1 MPSLKDLN
9 CVIELSE
16 SQQALQEFGTTY
28 GDGFVETFIPVPSKP
43 QTFSI
48 HLTSNKFIAPGV
60 AIFVYVDGVYQCNR
74 NRQDL
79 KLRKP
84 SDSRSLVD
92 FCVRQKEERQDDG
105 SMVAREWA
113 FDKLNIASADDAPD
127 LCSPD
132 VLQNIGCIE
141 VVVLRCAGTRSAKSA
156 STMNF
161 DGAGDYSQ
169 HLYDLDDTSSPSNER
184 SMYDDW
190 GPFFTRF
197 DNGHGPPPPIS
208 SYHPPYV
215 ETPRS
220 QESSTPRSRRTAHS
234 PNEIFPPAPITRRSG
249 PRSIY
254 SEAVSPR
261 ARTTNDLSLSG
272 VQYGSG
278 PIPRDGEIYNDQSSG
293 VRATQPPP
301 MDPMWLNNL
310 LATAVKQGVEESRRM
325 DIQSEHQTK
334 YKIQK
339 VDAETTSQPPGAWP
353 ESPLDIGPSSRRP
366 SEPAASSSRNH
377 ESAHGSQWDQSQ
389 AGWSERKA
397 RSRADT
403 RVTWFETPVDE
414 TTSSSADRWTL
425 RDKAASDSWDTGDT
439 WPTDRVAEWETSS
452 EKCKAWAPSQ
462 PGHHSSVRH
471 SSTSPHS
478 QELRS
483 SKHDSQRSARS
494 RSRTSHRR
502 RKHETT
508 TEDEEKIGGWDHI
521 KRPSDSVVSL
531 SSSDSTIQPSLSRS
545 RIHTPRRRSKS
556 LSRRSKSTQREKQRK
571 SSRHSHRTPT
581 EETVHA
587 RPAPVPSVDARLAP
601 VVMNAPIPATSH
613 HAQSKPPSIYADPPV
628 PVMQLPEWASQVHDA
643 TRKPSIAAS
652 TLAPAPYASSLKDF
666 VQSTKGKIQGG
677 YRSSSSS
684 SWGNN
689 KNDGTVNMSWG
700 KATKKDAGW
709 GMKGDTGWHDKGSRD
724 NDKKGWF
731 STDDDTSNGWAKD
744 DDDDTIKVADGWNT
758 KETGWG
764 TTAIPPIEKKHGQ
777 NDLADLKSA
786 LKSAFEDPSAP
797 EAAWKNQ
804 SWGIPRNTA
813 KPATQQ
819 ATPTPFTTVA
829 AQAPPPSKQP
839 QRMSN
844 KTLAQYRPNRPP
856 SGPAPS
862 PTQQSE
868 RRSNKPLANYRPN
881 HPSLSSP
888 TPISAPQPHWQFP
901 PPPST
906 SLPANPISSNS
917 TYIAPELPR
926 LTISQRTSTAKGIE
940 HAVRPGR
947 ATHYGHAVGRPQYL
961 DGLDEPYAVFRFKY
975 RSVSVLRG
983 MFGRA
988 VGDER
993 ISLANQMD
1001 KKEEEEE
1008 EDEGDG
1014 DKEKVKAVY
1023 SRDELI
1029 TRMMELERRLKHV
1042 GVGAVQSSREPAR
1055 SNEPEERKKQRRVS
1069 AATEGAAAKKFTE
1082 QWVERHSRNPSVV
1095 AQSLQKEKARK
1106 QGKKNKG
1113 SGLERGKESER
1124 DVRTEC

>member
-9 CVIELSE
+9 CAIELSE

-28 GDGFVETFIPVPSKP
+28 GDSFVETFIPVPSKP

-84 SDSRSLVD
+84 LDSRSLVD
-92 FCVRQKEERQDDG
+92 FRVRQKEERQDDG

-113 FDKLNIASADDAPD
+113 FDKLNI
-127 LCSPD
+127 D

-161 DGAGDYSQ
+161 DGAGDYPK

-184 SMYDDW
+184 SMYDDR
-190 GPFFTRF
+190 GSFFAPF
-197 DNGHGPPPPIS
+197 DNGRGPPPPTS

-215 ETPRS
+215 ETARS
-220 QESSTPRSRRTAHS
+220 QEGSTSRSRRTAHS
-234 PNEIFPPAPITRRSG
+234 PHEIFPPAPITRRSG

-278 PIPRDGEIYNDQSSG
+278 PIPRDGEIYNNQSSG

-310 LATAVKQGVEESRRM
+310 LAAAVKQGVEESRQM
-325 DIQSEHQTK
+325 DIQSEHQTR
-334 YKIQK
+334 YKIQN
-339 VDAETTSQPPGAWP
+339 VDAETTSQPPGGWP

-389 AGWSERKA
+389 ADWSERKA
-397 RSRADT
+397 RSRAGT
-403 RVTWFETPVDE
+403 RVTWFATPVDE
-414 TTSSSADRWTL
+414 TTSSNADRWTL
-425 RDKAASDSWDTGDT
+425 RDKAASDSWDTGDA
-439 WPTDRVAEWETSS
+439 WPTDRVAECETSS

-462 PGHHSSVRH
+462 PGQHSSVRH

-483 SKHDSQRSARS
+483 SEHDSQRRARS
-494 RSRTSHRR
+494 KSRTSHRR
-502 RKHETT
+502 RKYETA
-508 TEDEEKIGGWDHI
+508 TEDEEQIGGWDHI

-531 SSSDSTIQPSLSRS
+531 SSSDATIQPSLSRS

-556 LSRRSKSTQREKQRK
+556 FSRRSKSTQREKQRK
-571 SSRHSHRTPT
+571 SSRRSHRTPT
-581 EETVHA
+581 EETVHV

-613 HAQSKPPSIYADPPV
+613 HAQSKPPSTYADPPV

-666 VQSTKGKIQGG
+666 VQSTKGKIRGG
-677 YRSSSSS
+677 YRSSSPS
-684 SWGNN
+684 SWSND
-689 KNDGTVNMSWG
+689 KNDGAVNMLWG

-709 GMKGDTGWHDKGSRD
+709 SKKSDTGWHGKGSRD
-724 NDKKGWF
+724 NDKKGWL

-744 DDDDTIKVADGWNT
+744 DDDETIKVADGWNT

-764 TTAIPPIEKKHGQ
+764 TTAIPPIEKKHGK

-786 LKSAFEDPSAP
+786 LKSTFENPSAP

-804 SWGIPRNTA
+804 SRGIPRNTA

-819 ATPTPFTTVA
+819 ATPAPFTTVA
-829 AQAPPPSKQP
+829 AQAPPPSNQP

-844 KTLAQYRPNRPP
+844 KTLAQYRPN
-856 SGPAPS
+856 
-862 PTQQSE
+862 
-868 RRSNKPLANYRPN
+868 
-881 HPSLSSP
+881 HPSLFSP
-888 TPISAPQPHWQFP
+888 IPISAPQPHWQFP

-906 SLPANPISSNS
+906 SIPANPVSSGS
-917 TYIAPELPR
+917 TYIAPELAR
-926 LTISQRTSTAKGIE
+926 LTISQRTSIAKGIE

-961 DGLDEPYAVFRFKY
+961 DGLDKPYAVFRFKY

-988 VGDER
+988 VDDER
-993 ISLANQMD
+993 ISSSNRMD
-1001 KKEEEEE
+1001 TKDKEEKE
-1008 EDEGDG
+1008 DG
-1014 DKEKVKAVY
+1014 DKEKIKAGY
-1023 SRDELI
+1023 SQDELI
-1029 TRMMELERRLKHV
+1029 TRMMELERKLKNV
-1042 GVGAVQSSREPAR
+1042 GVGAVQNSREPR
-1055 SNEPEERKKQRRVS
+1055 RGEVEKKKEQRRVS
-1069 AATEGAAAKKFTE
+1069 AATEGVAKNFTE
-1082 QWVERHSRNPSVV
+1082 QWVERHSKDPTVTSV
-1095 AQSLQKEKARK
+1095 L
-1106 QGKKNKG
+1106 
-1113 SGLERGKESER
+1113 
-1124 DVRTEC
+1124 

>member
-9 CVIELSE
+9 CAIEVSE

-28 GDGFVETFIPVPSKP
+28 GDGCVETFIPVPSKP

-79 KLRKP
+79 KLRKH

-92 FCVRQKEERQDDG
+92 FRVRQKEERQDDG
-105 SMVAREWA
+105 SMFAREWA
-113 FDKLNIASADDAPD
+113 FDKLNIASADDAPN

-141 VVVLRCAGTRSAKSA
+141 VVVLRCAGIRNAKSA

-161 DGAGDYSQ
+161 DGAGDYPK
-169 HLYDLDDTSSPSNER
+169 HLYDFDDTSSPPNER
-184 SMYDDW
+184 SMYDDR
-190 GPFFTRF
+190 GPFFTPF
-197 DNGHGPPPPIS
+197 DNGYGPPPPIS
-208 SYHPPYV
+208 SHHPPYV
-215 ETPRS
+215 ETSRS
-220 QESSTPRSRRTAHS
+220 QEGSTSRSRRTAHS
-234 PNEIFPPAPITRRSG
+234 PHDIFPPAPMSRRSG
-249 PRSIY
+249 PRSRY
-254 SEAVSPR
+254 SEAVSPG
-261 ARTTNDLSLSG
+261 ARTINDLSLSG

-278 PIPRDGEIYNDQSSG
+278 PIPRDREICNNQSSG
-293 VRATQPPP
+293 VRATQPPA

-325 DIQSEHQTK
+325 DTQSEHQTK

-339 VDAETTSQPPGAWP
+339 VDAETPGQPPGAWP
-353 ESPLDIGPSSRRP
+353 ESPLNIGPSSHRP

-397 RSRADT
+397 RSRAGT
-403 RVTWFETPVDE
+403 RVTWIETPVDE

-452 EKCKAWAPSQ
+452 QNCKAWAPSQ
-462 PGHHSSVRH
+462 PSHRSSVRC
-471 SSTSPHS
+471 SSISPRS
-478 QELRS
+478 QERRS
-483 SKHDSQRSARS
+483 SKHDSQRRARS
-494 RSRTSHRR
+494 KSRTSHRR
-502 RKHETT
+502 RKYETT
-508 TEDEEKIGGWDHI
+508 TEDEEQIGVWDHI
-521 KRPSDSVVSL
+521 KRPLDSVVSL
-531 SSSDSTIQPSLSRS
+531 SSSDATMQPSLSRS
-545 RIHTPRRRSKS
+545 RTHTPRRRSKS

-581 EETVHA
+581 EETVNG

-613 HAQSKPPSIYADPPV
+613 HAQSEPPSIYADPSI

-643 TRKPSIAAS
+643 TRKSSIAAS
-652 TLAPAPYASSLKDF
+652 TLAPAPYAPSLKDF

-684 SWGNN
+684 SWGND
-689 KNDGTVNMSWG
+689 KNDSAVNMSWG

-709 GMKGDTGWHDKGSRD
+709 GKKSDTGWHDKGYKD

-731 STDDDTSNGWAKD
+731 STDGDSSSGWAKGD
-744 DDDDTIKVADGWNT
+744 DDETIKVANGWNT

-764 TTAIPPIEKKHGQ
+764 TTAIPPIEKKHGK
-777 NDLADLKSA
+777 NDLADLKSTI
-786 LKSAFEDPSAP
+786 KSAFENPSAP

-804 SWGIPRNTA
+804 SRGIPRNTA

-844 KTLAQYRPNRPP
+844 KTLAQYRPNHPF

-868 RRSNKPLANYRPN
+868 RLSNKSLANYRPN

-906 SLPANPISSNS
+906 SLPANPVSSNS

-926 LTISQRTSTAKGIE
+926 LTISQRTATAKGVE
-940 HAVRPGR
+940 HAVRAGR

-961 DGLDEPYAVFRFKY
+961 DGLDKPYAVFRFKY

-988 VGDER
+988 VDDER
-993 ISLANQMD
+993 IASSNQMD
-1001 KKEEEEE
+1001 KGEKEEEE
-1008 EDEGDG
+1008 DG
-1014 DKEKVKAVY
+1014 DKGKVKAGY
-1023 SRDELI
+1023 SQDELI
-1029 TRMMELERRLKHV
+1029 TRMTELERKVKDV
-1042 GVGAVQSSREPAR
+1042 GVGAVQSSREPR
-1055 SNEPEERKKQRRVS
+1055 CGKVKKKEQRRVS
-1069 AATEGAAAKKFTE
+1069 AATESVAKKFTE
-1082 QWVERHSRNPSVV
+1082 QWVERHSRDSTVTSVPM
-1095 AQSLQKEKARK
+1095 
-1106 QGKKNKG
+1106 
-1113 SGLERGKESER
+1113 
-1124 DVRTEC
+1124 

>member
-1 MPSLKDLN
+1 
-9 CVIELSE
+9 
-16 SQQALQEFGTTY
+16 
-28 GDGFVETFIPVPSKP
+28 
-43 QTFSI
+43 
-48 HLTSNKFIAPGV
+48 
-60 AIFVYVDGVYQCNR
+60 
-74 NRQDL
+74 
-79 KLRKP
+79 
-84 SDSRSLVD
+84 
-92 FCVRQKEERQDDG
+92 
-105 SMVAREWA
+105 
-113 FDKLNIASADDAPD
+113 
-127 LCSPD
+127 
-132 VLQNIGCIE
+132 
-141 VVVLRCAGTRSAKSA
+141 
-156 STMNF
+156 MNF
-161 DGAGDYSQ
+161 DGAGDYPK

-278 PIPRDGEIYNDQSSG
+278 PIPRDGEIYNNQSSG

-310 LATAVKQGVEESRRM
+310 LAAAVKQGVEESRQM
-325 DIQSEHQTK
+325 DIQSEHQTR
-334 YKIQK
+334 YKIQN
-339 VDAETTSQPPGAWP
+339 VDAETTSQPPGGWP

-389 AGWSERKA
+389 ADWSERKA
-397 RSRADT
+397 RSRAGT
-403 RVTWFETPVDE
+403 RVTWFATPVDE
-414 TTSSSADRWTL
+414 TTSSNADRWTL

-452 EKCKAWAPSQ
+452 QKCKPWAPSQ
-462 PGHHSSVRH
+462 PSRHSSVRR
-471 SSTSPHS
+471 SSIPPRS
-478 QELRS
+478 QERRS
-483 SKHDSQRSARS
+483 SKHDSQRRARS
-494 RSRTSHRR
+494 KSRTSHRR
-502 RKHETT
+502 RKYETA
-508 TEDEEKIGGWDHI
+508 TEDEEQIGGWDHI

-531 SSSDSTIQPSLSRS
+531 SSSDATIQPSLSRS

-556 LSRRSKSTQREKQRK
+556 FSRRSKSTQREKQRK
-571 SSRHSHRTPT
+571 SSRRSHRTPT
-581 EETVHA
+581 EETVHV

-613 HAQSKPPSIYADPPV
+613 HAQSKPPSTYADPPV

-666 VQSTKGKIQGG
+666 VQSTKGKIRGG
-677 YRSSSSS
+677 YRSSSPS
-684 SWGNN
+684 SWSND
-689 KNDGTVNMSWG
+689 KNDGAVNMLWG

-709 GMKGDTGWHDKGSRD
+709 SKKSDTGWHGKGSRD
-724 NDKKGWF
+724 NDKKGWL

-829 AQAPPPSKQP
+829 AQAPPPSNQP

-844 KTLAQYRPNRPP
+844 KTLAQYRPN
-856 SGPAPS
+856 
-862 PTQQSE
+862 
-868 RRSNKPLANYRPN
+868 
-881 HPSLSSP
+881 HPSLFSP
-888 TPISAPQPHWQFP
+888 IPISAPQPHWQFP

-906 SLPANPISSNS
+906 SIPANPVSSGS
-917 TYIAPELPR
+917 TYIAPELAR
-926 LTISQRTSTAKGIE
+926 LTISQRTSIAKGIE

-961 DGLDEPYAVFRFKY
+961 DGLDKPYAVFRFKY

-988 VGDER
+988 VDDER
-993 ISLANQMD
+993 ISSSNRMD
-1001 KKEEEEE
+1001 TKDKEEKE
-1008 EDEGDG
+1008 DG
-1014 DKEKVKAVY
+1014 DKEKIKAGY
-1023 SRDELI
+1023 SQDELI
-1029 TRMMELERRLKHV
+1029 TRMMELERKLKNV
-1042 GVGAVQSSREPAR
+1042 GVGAVQNSREPR
-1055 SNEPEERKKQRRVS
+1055 RGEVEKKKEQRRVS
-1069 AATEGAAAKKFTE
+1069 AATEGVAKNFTE
-1082 QWVERHSRNPSVV
+1082 QWVERHSKDPTVTSV
-1095 AQSLQKEKARK
+1095 L
-1106 QGKKNKG
+1106 
-1113 SGLERGKESER
+1113 
-1124 DVRTEC
+1124 

>member
-1 MPSLKDLN
+1 
-9 CVIELSE
+9 
-16 SQQALQEFGTTY
+16 
-28 GDGFVETFIPVPSKP
+28 
-43 QTFSI
+43 
-48 HLTSNKFIAPGV
+48 
-60 AIFVYVDGVYQCNR
+60 
-74 NRQDL
+74 
-79 KLRKP
+79 
-84 SDSRSLVD
+84 
-92 FCVRQKEERQDDG
+92 
-105 SMVAREWA
+105 
-113 FDKLNIASADDAPD
+113 
-127 LCSPD
+127 
-132 VLQNIGCIE
+132 
-141 VVVLRCAGTRSAKSA
+141 
-156 STMNF
+156 MNF
-161 DGAGDYSQ
+161 DGAGDYPK

-184 SMYDDW
+184 SMYDDR
-190 GPFFTRF
+190 GPFFAPF
-197 DNGHGPPPPIS
+197 DNGRGPPPPTS

-215 ETPRS
+215 ETARS
-220 QESSTPRSRRTAHS
+220 QEGSTSRSRRTAHS
-234 PNEIFPPAPITRRSG
+234 PHEIFPPAPITRRSG

-325 DIQSEHQTK
+325 DIQSEHQTR
-334 YKIQK
+334 YKIQN
-339 VDAETTSQPPGAWP
+339 VDAETTSQPPGGWP

-425 RDKAASDSWDTGDT
+425 RDKAASDSWDTGDA

-462 PGHHSSVRH
+462 PGQHSSVRH

-531 SSSDSTIQPSLSRS
+531 SSSDATIQPSLSRS

-571 SSRHSHRTPT
+571 SSRRSHRTPT
-581 EETVHA
+581 EETVHV

-613 HAQSKPPSIYADPPV
+613 HAQSKPPSTYADPPV

-666 VQSTKGKIQGG
+666 VQSTKGKIRGG
-677 YRSSSSS
+677 YRSSSPS
-684 SWGNN
+684 SWSND
-689 KNDGTVNMSWG
+689 KNDGAVNMLWG

-709 GMKGDTGWHDKGSRD
+709 SKKSDTGWHGKGSRD
-724 NDKKGWF
+724 NDKKGWL

-744 DDDDTIKVADGWNT
+744 DDDETIKVADGWNT

-764 TTAIPPIEKKHGQ
+764 TTAIPPIEKKHGK

-786 LKSAFEDPSAP
+786 LKSTFENPSAP

-804 SWGIPRNTA
+804 SRGIPRNTA

-829 AQAPPPSKQP
+829 AQAPPPSNQP

-844 KTLAQYRPNRPP
+844 KTLAQYRPNHPP
-856 SGPAPS
+856 LFS
-862 PTQQSE
+862 PI
-868 RRSNKPLANYRPN
+868 
-881 HPSLSSP
+881 
-888 TPISAPQPHWQFP
+888 PISAPQPHWQFP
-901 PPPST
+901 PPLST
-906 SLPANPISSNS
+906 SIPANPVSSGS
-917 TYIAPELPR
+917 TYIAPELAR
-926 LTISQRTSTAKGIE
+926 LTISQRTSIAKGIE

-988 VGDER
+988 VDDER
-993 ISLANQMD
+993 ISSSNRMD
-1001 KKEEEEE
+1001 TKDKEEKE
-1008 EDEGDG
+1008 DG
-1014 DKEKVKAVY
+1014 DKEKIKAGY
-1023 SRDELI
+1023 SQDELI
-1029 TRMMELERRLKHV
+1029 TRMMELERKLKNV
-1042 GVGAVQSSREPAR
+1042 GVGAVQNSREPR
-1055 SNEPEERKKQRRVS
+1055 RGEVEKKKEQRRVS
-1069 AATEGAAAKKFTE
+1069 AATEGVAKNFTE
-1082 QWVERHSRNPSVV
+1082 QWVERHSKDPTVTSV
-1095 AQSLQKEKARK
+1095 L
-1106 QGKKNKG
+1106 
-1113 SGLERGKESER
+1113 
-1124 DVRTEC
+1124 

>member
-1 MPSLKDLN
+1 MPSLRDLN
-9 CVIELSE
+9 CAIELSE

-79 KLRKP
+79 KPRKP
-84 SDSRSLVD
+84 SDNRSLVD
-92 FCVRQKEERQDDG
+92 FRVRQKEERQDDG

-113 FDKLNIASADDAPD
+113 FDKLNITSADDAPD

-161 DGAGDYSQ
+161 DGAGDYPK
-169 HLYDLDDTSSPSNER
+169 HLYDLDNTSSPSDER
-184 SMYDDW
+184 SMYDDR
-190 GPFFTRF
+190 GPFLTPF
-197 DNGHGPPPPIS
+197 DNGHGPPPPIL

-220 QESSTPRSRRTAHS
+220 QESSTSRNRRTAHS
-234 PNEIFPPAPITRRSG
+234 PHETFPPAPITRRSEL
-249 PRSIY
+249 RSVY
-254 SEAVSPR
+254 SEAVSPG

-278 PIPRDGEIYNDQSSG
+278 PIPRDGQIYKNQSSDI
-293 VRATQPPP
+293 RATQPPA

-353 ESPLDIGPSSRRP
+353 ESPLNIGPSLRRP

-389 AGWSERKA
+389 ADWSERKA
-397 RSRADT
+397 RSRAGT
-403 RVTWFETPVDE
+403 RVTWIETPADE
-414 TTSSSADRWTL
+414 TTSSSADGWTL

-452 EKCKAWAPSQ
+452 QKCKAWAPNQ
-462 PGHHSSVRH
+462 PSHHRSVRR
-471 SSTSPHS
+471 SSISPRS
-478 QELRS
+478 QERRS
-483 SKHDSQRSARS
+483 SKHDSQRRARS
-494 RSRTSHRR
+494 KSRTSHRR
-502 RKHETT
+502 RKYETI
-508 TEDEEKIGGWDHI
+508 TEDEEQIGGWDHI

-531 SSSDSTIQPSLSRS
+531 SSSDATIQPSLSQS

-556 LSRRSKSTQREKQRK
+556 VSRRSKSTQREKQRK

-587 RPAPVPSVDARLAP
+587 RAAPVPSVDARLAP

-613 HAQSKPPSIYADPPV
+613 HAHSKPPSIYADPSV
-628 PVMQLPEWASQVHDA
+628 TVMQLPEWASQVHDA
-643 TRKPSIAAS
+643 VRKPDIAAS
-652 TLAPAPYASSLKDF
+652 TLAPAPYASSLKGF
-666 VQSTKGKIQGG
+666 VQSTKGKIKGG

-684 SWGNN
+684 SWGND
-689 KNDGTVNMSWG
+689 KNDGAVNMSWG

-709 GMKGDTGWHDKGSRD
+709 SKKSDTGWHGKGSRD
-724 NDKKGWF
+724 NDKKGWL

-744 DDDDTIKVADGWNT
+744 DDDETIKVADGWNT
-758 KETGWG
+758 KETGWD
-764 TTAIPPIEKKHGQ
+764 TIAIPPIEKKHGK

-786 LKSAFEDPSAP
+786 LKSAFENPSAP

-804 SWGIPRNTA
+804 SRGIPRNTA

-829 AQAPPPSKQP
+829 AQTPPPSKQP

-844 KTLAQYRPNRPP
+844 RTLAQYWPNHPS
-856 SGPAPS
+856 SGPEPS

-868 RRSNKPLANYRPN
+868 RRSNKSLANYHPN

-888 TPISAPQPHWQFP
+888 IPISAPQPHWQFP
-901 PPPST
+901 PPPSA
-906 SLPANPISSNS
+906 SPPANPFSSNS

-961 DGLDEPYAVFRFKY
+961 DGLDKPYAVFRFKY

-983 MFGRA
+983 MFGRE
-988 VGDER
+988 VDDER
-993 ISLANQMD
+993 ISPSNRMD
-1001 KKEEEEE
+1001 TKEKEEK
-1008 EDEGDG
+1008 EDGN
-1014 DKEKVKAVY
+1014 KEKVKAGY
-1023 SRDELI
+1023 SQDELI
-1029 TRMMELERRLKHV
+1029 TRMMELERKLKNV
-1042 GVGAVQSSREPAR
+1042 GVGAVQDSREPR
-1055 SNEPEERKKQRRVS
+1055 RGEVEKKKKQRRVS
-1069 AATEGAAAKKFTE
+1069 AATEGVAKNFTE
-1082 QWVERHSRNPSVV
+1082 QWVERHSKDPTVTSV
-1095 AQSLQKEKARK
+1095 L
-1106 QGKKNKG
+1106 
-1113 SGLERGKESER
+1113 
-1124 DVRTEC
+1124 